1 MSARISSS
9 APSRNPLTDSL
20 QQPTPGDYS
29 NSFSLLSHDPMPG
42 AETHVNN
49 SALLQRF
56 GLGPKRMD
64 PYSQVKP
71 NNMGA
76 YPSVFGG
83 GESPLMN
90 TINSAADARSAKV
103 KSDLLMGLNA
113 GIRPDRQI
121 IKDPHPHRQQQPTLS
136 FSEEHASILG
146 NLNSRLQT
154 SAPAVNN
161 QFGDA
166 NNGSGYSAVTG
177 DYSSHP
183 SSHHEGFNVNGLYG
197 TNLMISLPM
206 SSAGTGAMS
215 TAGPPPGLSPH
226 PDNDF
231 NSTSVSAGSADNG
244 GSGMAPSFLGGNLN
258 TINPLNPI
266 NPINP
271 TSDTNSSIVRPLDIA
286 SMMNTLDFF
295 GPSPASPVPSSV
307 NNAGS
312 WSLPPYG
319 AGLGEGHMYHQET
332 ANGSSHDGSEMLSRR
347 VSIQSI
353 TGSHSN
359 GQHHHHQLVSDG
371 SALSNDSS
379 TAQSKPSQGNVSS
392 PGTPGSA
399 STRSVEDLELQV
411 INAKMETQML
421 ENQLNAV
428 IKRNRRKLYA

>member
-1 MSARISSS
+1 
-9 APSRNPLTDSL
+9 
-20 QQPTPGDYS
+20 
-29 NSFSLLSHDPMPG
+29 
-42 AETHVNN
+42 
-49 SALLQRF
+49 
-56 GLGPKRMD
+56 
-64 PYSQVKP
+64 
-71 NNMGA
+71 
-76 YPSVFGG
+76 
-83 GESPLMN
+83 MN
-90 TINSAADARSAKV
+90 TINSAANARSAKV

-113 GIRPDRQI
+113 GIRPDRQS
-121 IKDPHPHRQQQPTLS
+121 IKDPHPHQQRQPALRL
-136 FSEEHASILG
+136 SEEHATLLG

-161 QFGDA
+161 QYGDA

-177 DYSSHP
+177 DYPSHP

-197 TNLMISLPM
+197 TNRMISLPM
-206 SSAGTGAMS
+206 SSVGTGGAMS
-215 TAGPPPGLSPH
+215 TAGPPPGSSPH
-226 PDNDF
+226 PGNGF
-231 NSTSVSAGSADNG
+231 TSSSVSAGSADHG
-244 GSGMAPSFLGGNLN
+244 GSGMAPSFLGGNLS
-258 TINPLNPI
+258 PI
-266 NPINP
+266 NPINLTNP
-271 TSDTNSSIVRPLDIA
+271 INPSSDNNGNIVRPLDTA

-295 GPSPASPVPSSV
+295 GPSPASPIPSSV

-332 ANGSSHDGSEMLSRR
+332 ANGSSQDGSEMLSRR
-347 VSIQSI
+347 ESIQSF

-359 GQHHHHQLVSDG
+359 GQQHHHQPVSDG

>member
-9 APSRNPLTDSL
+9 KPSRNPLANSL

-29 NSFSLLSHDPMPG
+29 NSFGLLSHDPLSGLG
-42 AETHVNN
+42 AESHVNN

-56 GLGPKRMD
+56 GLGPGRMD
-64 PYSQVKP
+64 PYSQTKP

-76 YPSVFGG
+76 YPSVFGGGG

-113 GIRPDRQI
+113 GIRPDQQS
-121 IKDPHPHRQQQPTLS
+121 IKDPHPHQQQQPALS
-136 FSEEHASILG
+136 LSEEHASILG
-146 NLNSRLQT
+146 NLNSGLQT

-177 DYSSHP
+177 DYPSHP

-206 SSAGTGAMS
+206 SSVGTGGTMS

-226 PDNDF
+226 PGNDF
-231 NSTSVSAGSADNG
+231 NSSSVSAGSADNG

-258 TINPLNPI
+258 SINLI

-271 TSDTNSSIVRPLDIA
+271 SSGTHSNIVRPLDIA

-307 NNAGS
+307 INVNS

-319 AGLGEGHMYHQET
+319 AGLGEGHIYHQET
-332 ANGSSHDGSEMLSRR
+332 ANGSSQDGSE
-347 VSIQSI
+347 I
-353 TGSHSN
+353 
-359 GQHHHHQLVSDG
+359 G
-371 SALSNDSS
+371 SALSHDSS
-379 TAQSKPSQGNVSS
+379 TAQSKPNQGNVSS